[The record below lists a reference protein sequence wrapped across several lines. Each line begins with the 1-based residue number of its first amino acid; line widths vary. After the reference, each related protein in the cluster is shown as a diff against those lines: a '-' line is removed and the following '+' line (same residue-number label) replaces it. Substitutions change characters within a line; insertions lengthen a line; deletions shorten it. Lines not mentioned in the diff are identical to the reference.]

1 MFQNTLKE
9 DIVFFNDLIRKTVN
23 NNQRREL
30 EYGKNCFNYIYQKII
45 KIIIKINK
53 YIYYCKLKI
62 KKLKRINL

>member
-30 EYGKNCFNYIYQKII
+30 EYGKNCFNYNSN
-45 KIIIKINK
+45 KIN
-53 YIYYCKLKI
+53 
-62 KKLKRINL
+62 